1 MCRKHSGKRN
11 RCHGYVFREVFG
23 VIVFSFTVG
32 VAQNLLDMFTKPKL
46 LAVGASVGILLP
58 KEMLVRMK
66 ITKGDTL
73 FAVEMPEGYLL
84 APYDPTVERQ
94 LSKGQSIH
102 GQLPRH
108 FPCPGEVR
116 RPRSASLLQ
125 SFQLLIGG
133 LALDTGAGYLA
144 WGYTRSNNIHSSAMI
159 TNTSTLPSGPTEPPV
174 NHAGP

>member
-73 FAVEMPEGYLL
+73 FAVEMPEGYSWPVTATLSVRWRSK
-84 APYDPTVERQ
+84 APKICISAAVVSTANRR
-94 LSKGQSIH
+94 LS
-102 GQLPRH
+102 P
-108 FPCPGEVR
+108 
-116 RPRSASLLQ
+116 
-125 SFQLLIGG
+125 
-133 LALDTGAGYLA
+133 
-144 WGYTRSNNIHSSAMI
+144 
-159 TNTSTLPSGPTEPPV
+159 
-174 NHAGP
+174 